1 MTALNPAI
9 GAKPGEAFIARDGS
23 TWVWRP
29 AGAPTTDRLWLRVG
43 LRGRTSRRTQNEAEA
58 AGLMKLVCETEK
70 LVEALHTAAWV
81 ESVAEG
87 RLAQVSLGDRVRIV
101 RHSTSTARDR
111 NNSERLRTP
120 EALRFAAAVME
131 EAARNRK
138 QPATEPMNAA
148 GLRAEADRME
158 RERAE
163 DDQVDADG
171 KSAERYSK
179 ATGLTREMNPDNADD
194 ERVGVPEAA
203 AEMAVHPDTIRSLIH
218 RGALPALRVGQRFR
232 IRRGDLY
239 KVFEA

>member
-29 AGAPTTDRLWLRVG
+29 AGAPAADRLWLRVG
-43 LRGRTSRRTQNEAEA
+43 LRGRTSRRTQNDAES

-87 RLAQVSLGDRVRIV
+87 RLAGVSLGGRVRVV
-101 RHSTSTARDR
+101 RHSTATARDR
-111 NNSERLRTP
+111 NNPERLRTP
-120 EALRFAAAVME
+120 EALRFAAAVL
-131 EAARNRK
+131 EALDN
-138 QPATEPMNAA
+138 EPHTAYVGVWRA
-148 GLRAEADRME
+148 DELREKADRME

-163 DDQVDADG
+163 EDQVDADG
-171 KSAERYSK
+171 NSVERYSK
-179 ATGLTREMNPDNADD
+179 DTGLTREMNPDNADD
-194 ERVGVPEAA
+194 ERIGVPEAA